1 MVKPPRYLAWAI
13 AKRGQIRH
21 DICTSGIRSFEWS
34 EIGTTPG
41 FDDVG
46 SLDALRDEIARFI
59 GVAPSRVTPALGTSH
74 ALWLAYAAVA
84 SPGDEVIVES
94 PVYDPLVAAAEA
106 HGARVVYTER
116 KAERGFAVDVDDVRA
131 RFTDKTRAV
140 VVSTLHNPSG
150 ARVPDETLRALA
162 SLCAERGA
170 HLIVDEVYAPFD
182 TLLAQAGG
190 GAKWPNSACHLA
202 DNVIAVASLTKV
214 FGAGP
219 HRIGW
224 LVASDEIAERARGA
238 VLTNL
243 GHFPFSHSSI
253 GCTVLG
259 AMPKLAER
267 TRRELGNKR
276 ERVAAFM
283 RAHPDWRY
291 SAPDAGLFGFAWNP
305 ARPDLA
311 SEIESWHAHTGALV
325 VPGAFFGIP
334 TGFRVGWSLPENE
347 LDAALEKLSEL
358 LAPR

>member
-1 MVKPPRYLAWAI
+1 MVKTPAYLAWAI
-13 AKRGQIRH
+13 AKRPHIRH
-21 DICTSGIRSFEWS
+21 DICTSGIRSFAWS
-34 EIGTTPG
+34 EIGAAPA

-46 SLDALRDEIARFI
+46 SLDALREKIASFV
-59 GVAPSRVTPALGTSH
+59 GAPSSRVTPALGTSH
-74 ALWLAYAAVA
+74 ALWLAYAAVVA
-84 SPGDEVIVES
+84 APGDEVIVET

-140 VVSTLHNPSG
+140 VVSSLHNPTG
-150 ARVPDETLRALA
+150 TRVPDDTIRALA
-162 SLCAERGA
+162 ALCGERGA

-182 TLLAQAGG
+182 TLLGA

-224 LVASDEIAERARGA
+224 VIGSDEIAERTRGA

-253 GCTVLG
+253 GCAVLG

-283 RAHPDWRY
+283 RGYPEWRY
-291 SAPDAGLFGFAWNP
+291 SAPEAGLFGFAWNP
-305 ARPDLA
+305 ARPNLA
-311 SEIESWHAHTGALV
+311 AEIEAWQLRTGALV

-334 TGFRVGWSLPENE
+334 EGFRVAWSLPESE
-347 LDAALEKLSEL
+347 LDAALEKLAEL